1 MKTSSAS
8 GRFSR
13 STLYWLTGMI
23 VAVARIDLH
32 QADAAALE
40 LQFADALD
48 HDVGV
53 AAAAA
58 VAHVL
63 DRDLDLPAHRLG
75 VRAAHR
81 IDQVG
86 SPSSGTST

>member
-1 MKTSSAS
+1 MP
-8 GRFSR
+8 
-13 STLYWLTGMI
+13 
-23 VAVARIDLH
+23 RIDLH

-40 LQFADALD
+40 FQFADALD

-53 AAAAA
+53 AAVAAM
-58 VAHVL
+58 AHVL
-63 DRDLDLPAHRLG
+63 DRDLDLPAHG
-75 VRAAHR
+75 FGMRAAHG